1 MKNAK
6 EFQKPIVEKT
16 VRFFSILP
24 KETHVDFMGKR
35 FITLTVSAVLCVIG
49 LMAFVQIWLGN
60 ANMGLE
66 FTGGAALTLD
76 FEQAVPIDQARD
88 MLAQNGFA
96 DAQLQDVKGTNQ
108 LSVRTKSGE
117 GEGERVAEQLF
128 SLFQKE
134 FATNKPTLVS
144 TEFIGPTVGKEL
156 RDKAVLAVLFA
167 TVGLLIYIAVR
178 FDLKFG
184 VAAAMGTF
192 HDVLVVLGI
201 TWLSGMEVSL
211 LLITSV
217 LTLAGYSLTDKVTVF
232 DRIRENLKKHHRDQL
247 IQIINTSINQVLART
262 LLTGVTSLLAL
273 GALFFFSGTV
283 LRDFSLILM
292 LGIII
297 GTYSSIF
304 VASPLLL
311 LRRRMGLTAQ
321 VKQ

>member
-1 MKNAK
+1 MKVKTSLERA
-6 EFQKPIVEKT
+6 PT

-24 KETHVDFMGKR
+24 RGTHIDFMGKR
-35 FITLTVSAVLCVIG
+35 LITLTISAVFCAIG
-49 LMAFVQIWLGN
+49 LTAFVQIWLGN

-66 FTGGAALTLD
+66 FTGGTALTLD
-76 FEQAVPIDQARD
+76 FEQAVPIEQARAL
-88 MLAQNGFA
+88 LAQNGFG
-96 DAQLQDVKGTNQ
+96 DAQLQNVVESNQ
-108 LSVRTKSGE
+108 LSIRTKSEEEGGE
-117 GEGERVAEQLF
+117 QVAEQIRDL
-128 SLFQKE
+128 LQKA
-134 FATNKPTLVS
+134 FPDSKPTVVS
-144 TEFIGPTVGKEL
+144 TQFIGPMVGKEL
-156 RDKAVLAVLFA
+156 RDKAVGAVLFA
-167 TVGLLIYIAVR
+167 TVGLLVYIAIR

-184 VAAAMGTF
+184 VAAAIGTF

-201 TWLSGMEVSL
+201 AWLSGMEISL

-232 DRIRENLKKHHRDQL
+232 DRIRENLKKHYREPL
-247 IQIINTSINQVLART
+247 IQIINNSINQVLART

-273 GALFFFSGTV
+273 GALLAFAGAV

-311 LRRRMGLTAQ
+311 LWRRMGLTAQ